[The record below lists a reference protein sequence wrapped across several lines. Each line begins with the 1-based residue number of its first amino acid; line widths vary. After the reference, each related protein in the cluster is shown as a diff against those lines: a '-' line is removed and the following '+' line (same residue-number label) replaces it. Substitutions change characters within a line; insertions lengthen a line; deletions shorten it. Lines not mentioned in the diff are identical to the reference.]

1 MNNPSKLLP
10 RLIPTET
17 RRAFEKATSAIFALE
32 ATLPMGHP
40 IRNRLYK
47 ARCEVGN
54 SFMEIRA
61 VYNWSSY
68 DIHMEEVAT
77 SPTDANDSAV

>member
-17 RRAFEKATSAIFALE
+17 RRAFEKATSAIFTLE
-32 ATLPMGHP
+32 ATFPMGNP

-47 ARCEVGN
+47 ARCEVAN
-54 SFMEIRA
+54 SFMEIKT

-68 DIHMEEVAT
+68 DIHMEEGAT
-77 SPTDANDSAV
+77 SLTDTNDSVV